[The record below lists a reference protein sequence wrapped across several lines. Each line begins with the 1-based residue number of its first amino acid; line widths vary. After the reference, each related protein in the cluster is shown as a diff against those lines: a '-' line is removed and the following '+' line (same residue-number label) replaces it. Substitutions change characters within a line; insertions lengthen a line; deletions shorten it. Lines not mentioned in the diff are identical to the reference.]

1 MSPQAPRASS
11 APSAPSAGGKSEA
24 SGASVPRAASGA
36 SVGRKPEASGA
47 SVPRAASVGRSPGP
61 VMLVVLDGFG
71 IGDGGPADATAR
83 AHAPF
88 LAQARRELP
97 MARIE
102 TSGEAVGL
110 PPGQMGNSEVGHM
123 TLGAGRIVE
132 MDMTRIS
139 RLLEGGGGAQNP
151 VLQQAFAAL
160 ARSGGRLHLMGLVSD
175 GGVHSHQTHLEA
187 LLAHCRERA
196 VRPVVHA
203 FLDGRDAPPR
213 SALGFLRALLPQ
225 VEAAGGRIATVIGRY
240 FAMDRDQRWERVQR
254 AYDAIVL
261 AEGVPAP
268 DAIAAVED
276 AYRRGQGD
284 EFVEPR
290 IIAGGAPLADGDVV
304 IFFNFRADRARQLT
318 AALASVCEQRFAGE
332 LVRRRV
338 PKLES
343 FVCFSAYDASF
354 GLPVAFPSQMP
365 TRILGELLAERGLA
379 QLRVAETEKYAHVTF
394 FFNCGLEQPFP
405 GEERVLVPSPR
416 DVPTYDHKPEMSA
429 YLVTEKLLQCI
440 ARDDWAF
447 ILVNYANPDMLG
459 HTGVLPAAIKA
470 VETIDACLT
479 RAVAAVLERDGDVLI
494 TADHG
499 NCEQMVD
506 PKTGEPHTAHTTN
519 PVPIWW
525 ATRHSAGRCL
535 RDGGLADVAPTVLDL
550 LGLPLPPEMTGRSL
564 IVHSSGR
571 RD

>member
-1 MSPQAPRASS
+1 VNTAAERAGNGPRAQ
-11 APSAPSAGGKSEA
+11 
-24 SGASVPRAASGA
+24 R
-36 SVGRKPEASGA
+36 
-47 SVPRAASVGRSPGP
+47 GP

-88 LAQARRELP
+88 FARARRELP
-97 MARIE
+97 MAKIE

-123 TLGAGRIVE
+123 TLGSGRIVD

-139 RLLEGGGGAQNP
+139 KLLVGTGAAHNA

-175 GGVHSHQTHLEA
+175 GGVHSHVSHLEA
-187 LLAHCRERA
+187 LLAHCRTHD
-196 VRPVVHA
+196 VRPVLHA
-203 FLDGRDAPPR
+203 FLDGRDTPPR
-213 SALGFLRALLPQ
+213 SAKDFLAKLLPH

-240 FAMDRDQRWERVQR
+240 WAMDRDRRWERVQR

-261 AEGVPAP
+261 AEGVAAP
-268 DAIAAVED
+268 DALAAVDD
-276 AYRRGQGD
+276 AYQCGQTD

-290 IIAGGAPLADGDVV
+290 VIAGGAKLGDGDVV
-304 IFFNFRADRARQLT
+304 IFFNFRADRARELT
-318 AALASVCEQRFAGE
+318 AALASVCEQRFAQE

-338 PKLES
+338 PKLAA
-343 FVCFSAYDASF
+343 FVCFSEYDAAF
-354 GLPVAFPSQMP
+354 GLPVAFPSEMP
-365 TRILGELLAERGLA
+365 RRILGELLSERGLT

-394 FFNCGLEQPFP
+394 FFNCGLEEPFP

-429 YLVTEKLLQCI
+429 YTVTEKLLQCI
-440 ARDDWAF
+440 AREDWAF
-447 ILVNYANPDMLG
+447 VLVNYANPDMVG
-459 HTGVLPAAIKA
+459 HTGLLPAAVKA
-470 VETIDACLT
+470 VETVDACLA
-479 RAVAAVLERDGDVLI
+479 RVVDAVLERDGDVLV

-499 NCEQMVD
+499 NCELMVD
-506 PKTGEPHTAHTTN
+506 PETGEPHTAHTTN

-525 ATRHSAGRCL
+525 ASRHAAGRTL
-535 RDGGLADVAPTVLDL
+535 RDGGLSDVAPTVLEL
-550 LGLPLPPEMTGRSL
+550 LGLPVPPEMTGRSL
-564 IVHSSGR
+564 IVPQR
-571 RD
+571 A